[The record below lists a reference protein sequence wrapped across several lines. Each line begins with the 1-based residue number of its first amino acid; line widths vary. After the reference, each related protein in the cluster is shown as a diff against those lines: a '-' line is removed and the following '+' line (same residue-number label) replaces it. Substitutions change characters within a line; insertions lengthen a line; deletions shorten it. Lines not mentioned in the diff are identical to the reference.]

1 MAPESLVDVAK
12 ETIEDFPF
20 EADAGLAARARIGVV
35 VLASDHT
42 LEHEFWEMVAQP
54 GVALHFS
61 RIANSPII
69 TPTTLAAM
77 EASIASQAA
86 VILPGAPLGVLA
98 YGCTSATIVLGEER
112 IFDQIRA
119 GRPEALPT
127 TPITAAFA
135 AFEALAVQRI
145 AVLTPYTPDVN
156 AIVRRYI
163 MAKGYE
169 VPVFGS
175 FNEADD
181 NVAARISADSLRHA
195 ILSLGR
201 RADVD
206 AVFVSCTSIRIA
218 NAIQSLEAEL
228 NKPVMSSNHV
238 MAWHCL
244 RLAGIQDRLPQWGR
258 LFAL

>member
-1 MAPESLVDVAK
+1 MAPESLVDVSQDP
-12 ETIEDFPF
+12 ILDFPF
-20 EADAGLAARARIGVV
+20 VADAGLAARARIGVV

-42 LEHEFWEMVAQP
+42 LEHEFQEMVAQP

-69 TPTTLAAM
+69 TPDSLAAM
-77 EASIASQAA
+77 EHSIASQSA
-86 VILPGAPLGVLA
+86 VIVPGAPLGVLA
-98 YGCTSATIVLGEER
+98 YGCTSATIVLGEQR
-112 IFDQIRA
+112 VFDQIHA
-119 GRPEALPT
+119 GRPEAHPT

-135 AFEALAVQRI
+135 AFQALAVQRI

-156 AIVRRYI
+156 TIVRRFI
-163 MAKGYE
+163 QARGYD

-181 NVAARISADSLRHA
+181 NVAARISADSLRSA
-195 ILSLGR
+195 ILNLGSR
-201 RADVD
+201 EDVD
-206 AVFVSCTSIRIA
+206 AVFVSCTSIRLANVIA
-218 NAIQSLEAEL
+218 PLESEL
-228 NKPVMSSNHV
+228 GKPVLSSNQV

-244 RLAGIQDRLPQWGR
+244 RLAGVQDVLPQWGR